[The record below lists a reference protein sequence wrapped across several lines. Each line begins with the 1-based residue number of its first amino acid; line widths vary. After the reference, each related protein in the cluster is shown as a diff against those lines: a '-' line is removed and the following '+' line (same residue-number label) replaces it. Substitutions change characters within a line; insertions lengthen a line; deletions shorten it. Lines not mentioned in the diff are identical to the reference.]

1 MIFQKHSDNWQSIVR
16 WSRYWQS

>member
-1 MIFQKHSDNWQSIVR
+1 MIFQKHSVNWQSIVR